1 MTVDLDKEDL
11 ISLVKGITPPYS
23 LFEHPLV
30 KECGSYT
37 GGFVDRWTWHH
48 YKLKEL
54 NEQTLYNL
62 YQLLKNNKS

>member
-1 MTVDLDKEDL
+1 MTVDLDKDDL
-11 ISLVKGITPPYS
+11 ISIVMGRQPNNL

-30 KECGSYT
+30 KECGYYT
-37 GGFVDRWTWHH
+37 GGFGNRWIWFH

-62 YQLLKNNKS
+62 YQLLKNTKS